1 MWRLVPLLAV
11 LGFLEVL
18 VPWPD
23 VAALVL
29 SKAHHVDTPAI
40 SLHEV
45 APVVMRH
52 EPSQLLVRV
61 RDATP

>member
-1 MWRLVPLLAV
+1 MWRLVALLAV

-29 SKAHHVDTPAI
+29 SHAGHADAPVI

-52 EPSQLLVRV
+52 EPSQLLVQV
-61 RDATP
+61 RDAAP